1 MRRQH
6 SSWDHF
12 PVFVLEKKT
21 FHAKEA
27 LEDAIDG
34 IHLMAEEAEA
44 STPDPQPEAKF
55 FEGWSPWVGS
65 FKVKL

>member
-1 MRRQH
+1 MTSVLDYNSRMDEIQT
-6 SSWDHF
+6 F
-12 PVFVLEKKT
+12 PATPE
-21 FHAKEA
+21 EY
-27 LEDAIDG
+27 EEYREMMD
-34 IHLMAEEAEA
+34 LMAEEAEA

>member
-1 MRRQH
+1 MDETQT
-6 SSWDHF
+6 F
-12 PVFVLEKKT
+12 PATPE
-21 FHAKEA
+21 EY
-27 LEDAIDG
+27 EEYREMMD
-34 IHLMAEEAEA
+34 LMAEEAEA

>member
-1 MRRQH
+1 MSCLDYNSRMGETQT
-6 SSWDHF
+6 F
-12 PVFVLEKKT
+12 PATPE
-21 FHAKEA
+21 EY
-27 LEDAIDG
+27 EEYREMMD
-34 IHLMAEEAEA
+34 LMAEEAEA